1 MAALTEAA
9 RGVYLIAATP
19 FTDSGALDLDSTDR
33 LVDFYLQ
40 HGADGL
46 TLLGVMGEAPKLT
59 MAEARAFVARVL
71 ARVRGRVPVVVG
83 VSAPGLAALR
93 ELAASAMDLGAAGVM
108 VAPAAGLRT
117 DEQIVAYFESVAEA
131 LGPHTPWA

>member
-93 ELAASAMDLGAAGVM
+93 ELAASATDLGAAGVM

-131 LGPHTPWA
+131 IG